1 MNCCNAL
8 EVICFPFKP
17 AQNWAL
23 PALRLRPEAFDH
35 LLADRARG
43 ARALHGATPGPPRPQ
58 AILTDWP

>member
-8 EVICFPFKP
+8 GHLLPL
-17 AQNWAL
+17 QNSTKLGTAGI
-23 PALRLRPEAFDH
+23 APEAFDH